1 MFQDGVAR
9 DGPLRIETP
18 GLLFLVLREK
28 EEVERPGSEHDRD
41 ADTDVHA
48 EARLFLA
55 GDSAP
60 VHQIAINAIESETGH
75 LRHLFFSTEG
85 GPICDQVSIA

>member
-1 MFQDGVAR
+1 MTLAAASER
-9 DGPLRIETP
+9 AN
-18 GLLFLVLREK
+18 VLREK

-75 LRHLFFSTEG
+75 LRHLFFPQREDRFAVKSQLLEMALRG
-85 GPICDQVSIA
+85 QI